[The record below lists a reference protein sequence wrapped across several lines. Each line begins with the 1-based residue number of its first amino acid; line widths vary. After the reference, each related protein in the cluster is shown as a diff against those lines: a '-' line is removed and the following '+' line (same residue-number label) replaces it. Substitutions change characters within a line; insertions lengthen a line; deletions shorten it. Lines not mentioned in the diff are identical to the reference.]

1 MNPKMTPGKA
11 VEEKRWRAICD
22 RDRRFDDDFVF
33 AVTTTKIYCRASCPA
48 RRPKRKNALFFDKA
62 VGAER
67 AGFRACKRCHP
78 NTASIADRNVAAI
91 RHACKLIEEAPET
104 PRTSELALAIG
115 MSVSHFH
122 RQFKELVG
130 VTPKEYGAGRRV
142 KRLQDKLYKGGR
154 VTEAIYHEGYGSS
167 SRAYATAKSTLG
179 MTHSKY
185 RSGASGMTIEFVTT
199 KTSLGWLLVAA
210 SDEGICCIEIGD
222 TKIELQESV
231 VRRFPAASIAK
242 GSKALEK
249 WISIVANYVELPA
262 RGIDLPLHIKGTAFQ
277 RRVWRALQ
285 DIPIGETRS
294 YTEVATSI
302 GEPKAVRAVAQACG
316 ANAIALAIPCHRV
329 VRTDGS
335 LGGYRW
341 GTDRK
346 TTLLQREQEVSTHSR
361 RRVRNS
367 R

>member
-1 MNPKMTPGKA
+1 MDPNKPTQEERWQA
-11 VEEKRWRAICD
+11 VCD

-48 RRPKRKNALFFDKA
+48 RRPKRENALFFNNA

-78 NTASIADRNVAAI
+78 DSASIADRHVVAI
-91 RHACKLIEEAPET
+91 RHACTLIEETAET
-104 PRTSELALAIG
+104 LRTSDLALAVN

-122 RQFKELVG
+122 RLFRGLVG
-130 VTPKEYGAGRRV
+130 VTPKEYAAGQRV
-142 KRLQDKLYKGGR
+142 KRLQDNLQQGGR
-154 VTEAIYHEGYGSS
+154 VTDAIYDAGFGSA
-167 SRAYATAKSTLG
+167 SRAYATVKSTLG

-185 RSGASGMTIEFVTT
+185 RSGAIDMTIEFVTT
-199 KTSLGWLLVAA
+199 KTSLGWLLVAG

-222 TKIELQESV
+222 SKTELQESV
-231 VRRFPAASIAK
+231 GRRFPAARIVK
-242 GSKALEK
+242 GSESLEK
-249 WISIVANYVELPA
+249 WISIVAHYVEVP
-262 RGIDLPLHIKGTAFQ
+262 RRSIDLPLHIKGTAFQ

-294 YTEVATSI
+294 YTEVATAI
-302 GEPKAVRAVAQACG
+302 GEPNAARAVAQACG

-329 VRTDGS
+329 VRTDGG

-346 TTLLQREQEVSTHSR
+346 TTLLKREQEKSEKIR
-361 RRVRNS
+361 RRVGN
-367 R
+367 